1 MGKKHSHKSKSHKK
15 SKSHGKKS
23 KGMITVH
30 VKPHKSHSKTGKVEH
45 VKGYSYKKKDLGK
58 PGKGKKVIPIE
69 HEDALTKLG
78 YSTKKSGKARH
89 RALKKAARKYGGHT
103 VWHMLHAQVVL
114 RKNTQ
119 PRNRRIFR
127 ADRDWV
133 KEVLLHG

>member
-1 MGKKHSHKSKSHKK
+1 MGRKHSHKSKSHKK
-15 SKSHGKKS
+15 SHKKS

-30 VKPHKSHSKTGKVEH
+30 VKPHISHSKKGKVEH

-58 PGKGKKVIPIE
+58 PGRGKKVIPIK

-78 YSTKKSGKARH
+78 YSTKKSAAARH
-89 RALKKAARKYGGHT
+89 RALKKAARKYGKRK
-103 VWHMLHAQVVL
+103 VWHMLHAQVVF
-114 RKNTQ
+114 RKDTQ
-119 PRNRRIFR
+119 PRNRKIFQ